1 MADQKITE
9 LQIKTSTGINLTD
22 YLLGIDSAEG
32 YQMLV
37 SDIAKKIV
45 EDYAGSTLAGSAQSI
60 ASAFTQVPLLAGV
73 NTILTS
79 GTDLNTVTTVG
90 TYNASNSVA
99 GSLING
105 PDGVTLRAFRMTV
118 ERALGTASE
127 WYRQT
132 IILGASVYSGYR
144 RYTAGGSTWS
154 AWEKIPERADI
165 ESSYS
170 LSEGPRPEADTD
182 WNTLTDPGTFFFN
195 AVPTGNNKPIAD
207 KGKLIVERRLY
218 NVRDVRQT
226 FYPSTQSNGLFF
238 VRTGSTNGTWEAWEK
253 VPTRAEMN
261 KITDITG
268 IFNTNL
274 TTAGSSTQ
282 QYNVP
287 NSSQHLVILQAA
299 SRTAHGLYLVSA
311 TSSGIMQLTE
321 ISKGENVTVTAPS
334 ANTLEIVNAYTNAC
348 YFNDICLR
356 GSAITVQTAGTNS
369 AQSES
374 I

>member
-1 MADQKITE
+1 MADLTTKA
-9 LQIKTSTGINLTD
+9 INTYGLNDET
-22 YLLGIDSAEG
+22 LGLGHKVLVVGDSAE
-32 YQMLV
+32 YLTLV

-90 TYNASNSVA
+90 TYNASNAVA
-99 GSLING
+99 RSLVNG
-105 PDGVTLRAFRMTV
+105 PEGVTLNAFRMTV
-118 ERALGTASE
+118 EKALGTGSE

-144 RYTAGGSTWS
+144 RYTAGGATWS
-154 AWEKIPERADI
+154 AWEKIPER
-165 ESSYS
+165 S
-170 LSEGPRPEADTD
+170 
-182 WNTLTDPGTFFFN
+182 
-195 AVPTGNNKPIAD
+195 
-207 KGKLIVERRLY
+207 
-218 NVRDVRQT
+218 
-226 FYPSTQSNGLFF
+226 
-238 VRTGSTNGTWEAWEK
+238 
-253 VPTRAEMN
+253 EMN

-299 SRTAHGLYLVSA
+299 SRTAHGIYLVSA

-321 ISKGENVTVTAPS
+321 VIKGENITVTAPS

-356 GSAITVQTAGTNS
+356 GSAITKVTASTNS